1 MWLKNLYILG
11 LDVYEGEKD
20 YFFENRSTQNIKDTV
35 LSRLIS
41 SPNVIVTGHQAFL
54 TQEALSNIA
63 ECTLQSIKD
72 FINGKKREALQYYI
86 KE

>member
-1 MWLKNLYILG
+1 
-11 LDVYEGEKD
+11 VYEGEKD
-20 YFFENRSTQNIKDTV
+20 YFFENRSTQNIKDTL

-72 FINGKKREALQYYI
+72 FVNGKKREALQYYI